1 MNLDKFSLQ
10 PQVRRNKMSA
20 LTKKEYFEITHN
32 LDFEK
37 FKKKY
42 KKPWIAIYI
51 NHLRINELEKKIQ
64 ACISKETPT

>member
-1 MNLDKFSLQ
+1 
-10 PQVRRNKMSA
+10 MSA
-20 LTKKEYFEITHN
+20 LTKEEYFEITNN

-51 NHLRINELEKKIQ
+51 NHLRIKELEKKVQ
-64 ACISKETPT
+64 ACISKETSK